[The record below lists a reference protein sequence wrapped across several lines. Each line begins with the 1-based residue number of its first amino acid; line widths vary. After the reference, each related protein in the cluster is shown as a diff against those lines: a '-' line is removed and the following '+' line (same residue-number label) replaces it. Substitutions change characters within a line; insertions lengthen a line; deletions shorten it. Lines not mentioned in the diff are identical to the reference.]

1 MLLLVLLAAGVYYY
15 VTLPAVN
22 IHSGG
27 FWIFIIAVLA
37 LALFFYG
44 GKNIRTAE
52 EFKSNKI
59 LKLGIG
65 VIVHA
70 AVVFAAGSLLSSPIV
85 NARKYRELI
94 EPETGNFTED
104 IEQIR
109 YDQIPILDKESAM
122 LLLPGPR
129 KHPKKISDFYQSRP
143 LDNRRKYLFVH
154 SLTTGFHLKIHPGH
168 E

>member
-1 MLLLVLLAAGVYYY
+1 MRGKFRKSKILMLLLVLLAAGVYYY
-15 VTLPAVN
+15 VTLPAIN
-22 IHSGG
+22 IHSSG
-27 FWIFIIAVLA
+27 FWIFVIAVLA

-52 EFKSNKI
+52 ELKSNKI

-65 VIVHA
+65 VIALVV
-70 AVVFAAGSLLSSPIV
+70 VVFAVGSLLSSPIV
-85 NARKYRELI
+85 NAKKYRELI

-122 LLLPGPR
+122 LLGNR
-129 KHPKKISDFYQSRP
+129 KMGSMVDMVGVS
-143 LDNRRKYLFVH
+143 V
-154 SLTTGFHLKIHPGH
+154 
-168 E
+168 